1 MDTRRFD
8 ALGKVVIGRFTRR
21 VALGR
26 LAGGGIAATTLAV
39 VGAERRALAQDS
51 SQMTAPAGWRTER
64 LEFDFA
70 PVDPVSIVRAGSG
83 PPQRGDHFYVDAA
96 IYAAGDVNGT
106 QIGTYQCFGVWTHA
120 ADDTSAPDQRLTT
133 VRYSFDDGA
142 IAGLIHEAGADSEA
156 HVGTVQG
163 GTGEYAGALGTFQ
176 QITVHEPEAGVMAT
190 PGAPS
195 PGPGTPAAGQLVV
208 GARFDLL
215 LPGES

>member
-51 SQMTAPAGWRTER
+51 SQMAAPAGWRTEH
-64 LEFDFA
+64 LEFDA
-70 PVDPVSIVRAGSG
+70 TPMDPVSIVRAGSG
-83 PPQRGDHFYVDAA
+83 PPQRGDHFYIDAP

-106 QIGTYQCFGVWTHA
+106 RIGTYQCFGAWTHA

-142 IAGLIHEAGADSEA
+142 ISGLIHELGADSDA
-156 HVGTVQG
+156 HVGTVHG
-163 GTGEYAGALGTFQ
+163 GTGRYAGALGTFQ
-176 QITVHEPEAGVMAT
+176 QITLHEPEDMAT

-195 PGPGTPAAGQLVV
+195 PGAGTPAAGQLVV
-208 GARFDLL
+208 RDTFDLL